1 MYHAWARIFMNVLLV
16 SGRGMC
22 LSLGLKCLYFSLS
35 SYSCCGSPLRSCF
48 PLAPHMQGPVSSY
61 VLRQHHVLEPSTDF
75 TCLCVHL
82 MACPYIWYVY
92 SPGEGRGLPL
102 PATCLYLLVFVKWM
116 DRVGWLHREQPSFSA
131 LLQLSVQGSVSLQG
145 PWGGSL
151 HEDDG
156 TFWRI
161 YIVTWIA
168 LRCDLRKTSQLEERG
183 SVS

>member
-1 MYHAWARIFMNVLLV
+1 MNALLV

-82 MACPYIWYVY
+82 MACPD
-92 SPGEGRGLPL
+92 
-102 PATCLYLLVFVKWM
+102 TCT
-116 DRVGWLHREQPSFSA
+116 
-131 LLQLSVQGSVSLQG
+131 VQ
-145 PWGGSL
+145 
-151 HEDDG
+151 
-156 TFWRI
+156 
-161 YIVTWIA
+161 
-168 LRCDLRKTSQLEERG
+168 ERG
-183 SVS
+183 GVFLCQPRVYTSCYLSHEWTGWADFTGSSLLSRPFFSFQFREA